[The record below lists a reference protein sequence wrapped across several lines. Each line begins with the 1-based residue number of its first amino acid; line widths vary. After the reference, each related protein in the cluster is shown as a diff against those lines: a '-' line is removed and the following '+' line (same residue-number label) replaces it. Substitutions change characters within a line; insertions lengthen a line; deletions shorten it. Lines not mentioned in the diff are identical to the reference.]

1 MDSLREVD
9 ERLKKVARRTA
20 VRKELSNCETK
31 LVESMKARSL
41 EEAVSALENTDSDKL
56 EREIAELKARL
67 KDASGRTNELY
78 LALGRAEDA
87 ISAVGGDN
95 AVARL
100 EQQRRTVLLNIEE
113 GSLAYLR
120 TQLGIEAVE
129 RALSAYRDEHRSS
142 MMRRASEAFRTIS
155 RGAYSRLD
163 AQLTDK
169 GEVLMGIGASGGAK
183 IASEMSKGARF
194 QLYLA
199 LRVAGYF
206 EFVDQHG
213 PVPFVADDILE
224 TFDDFRAEEAFRL
237 FTEMAGVGQVI
248 YLSHHRHLYEI
259 AREVCPNVTIHE
271 LPELVLPVAATGAY
285 T

>member
-1 MDSLREVD
+1 MWSVTGRVIPF
-9 ERLKKVARRTA
+9 
-20 VRKELSNCETK
+20 
-31 LVESMKARSL
+31 
-41 EEAVSALENTDSDKL
+41 SA
-56 EREIAELKARL
+56 
-67 KDASGRTNELY
+67 
-78 LALGRAEDA
+78 GRAEDA

-120 TQLGIEAVE
+120 TQLGIEAAE

-155 RGAYSRLD
+155 CGAYSRLD

-183 IASEMSKGARF
+183 IASEMSNGARF

-237 FTEMAGVGQVI
+237 FTEMAEVGQVI
-248 YLSHHRHLYEI
+248 YLSHHRHLCEI

>member
-1 MDSLREVD
+1 M
-9 ERLKKVARRTA
+9 
-20 VRKELSNCETK
+20 
-31 LVESMKARSL
+31 MK
-41 EEAVSALENTDSDKL
+41 
-56 EREIAELKARL
+56 
-67 KDASGRTNELY
+67 
-78 LALGRAEDA
+78 
-87 ISAVGGDN
+87 
-95 AVARL
+95 
-100 EQQRRTVLLNIEE
+100 
-113 GSLAYLR
+113 
-120 TQLGIEAVE
+120 
-129 RALSAYRDEHRSS
+129 
-142 MMRRASEAFRTIS
+142 RASEAFRTIS

-237 FTEMAGVGQVI
+237 FTEMAEVGQVI
-248 YLSHHRHLYEI
+248 YLGHHRHLCEI
-259 AREVCPNVTIHE
+259 ARAVCPNVTIHE

-285 T
+285 S